1 MWRILLL
8 LLVVALAANAMQHAA
23 TPVKLPPTSPSPTG
37 DHQFTTP
44 AGNTLLY

>member
-8 LLVVALAANAMQHAA
+8 LLVVALIANMMRQAT